1 MHIVLY
7 EPEIP
12 SNTGNIART
21 CVVTGTTLHL
31 IEPLGFRI
39 DEKSVRRAGLDYWQ
53 DVDIHVYK
61 DFDAFLTENK
71 GGNFYFL
78 STKGKAYYHERSFKE
93 EDYLIFGPETRGL
106 PEEIL
111 SAYEDQ
117 VLKVPMGKS
126 YRSLNL
132 SNSVAIVLYEGL
144 RQLGFKD
151 ML

>member
-31 IEPLGFRI
+31 IEPLGFNI

-53 DVDIHVYK
+53 DVAIYVYK
-61 DFDAFLTENK
+61 NFEEFLEKNS
-71 GGNFYFL
+71 GGSFYLL
-78 STKGKAYYHERSFKE
+78 STKGKKYYDKVVFKKD
-93 EDYLIFGPETRGL
+93 DYLIFGPETRGL
-106 PEEIL
+106 PEEL
-111 SAYEDQ
+111 LKEYEEQ
-117 VLKVPMGKS
+117 VFKIPMGKD

-132 SNSVAIVLYEGL
+132 SNAVAIVLYEGL
-144 RQLGFKD
+144 RQLGFPD
-151 ML
+151 MI